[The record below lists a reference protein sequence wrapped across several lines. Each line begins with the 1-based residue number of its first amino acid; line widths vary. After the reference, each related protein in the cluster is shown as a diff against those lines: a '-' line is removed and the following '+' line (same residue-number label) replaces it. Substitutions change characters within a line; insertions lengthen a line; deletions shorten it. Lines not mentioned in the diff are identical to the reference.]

1 MADPRNELAD
11 IIVPVA
17 PQMAASAS
25 GLSFWGW
32 TVGLIVVVVLAAL
45 LAWRWHR
52 RRFARA
58 LRAIAAAVDRQQAT
72 PVELAGRLDAWARVR
87 FRLARLDAATCPQE
101 LDAIAWADWVHG
113 LTQLRFAPSPAN
125 GYEDLAGLCETARQW
140 KQHD

>member
-25 GLSFWGW
+25 GLSLWGW
-32 TVGLIVVVVLAAL
+32 AAGLIAVVLVAL

-87 FRLARLDAATCPQE
+87 FRLARLDAATCPQS
-101 LDAIAWADWVHG
+101 LDAIAWSDWVHG
-113 LTQLRFAPSPAN
+113 LTELRFAPSPQN
-125 GYEDLAGLCETARQW
+125 GYEKLTDLCETARKW
-140 KQHD
+140 EWHA